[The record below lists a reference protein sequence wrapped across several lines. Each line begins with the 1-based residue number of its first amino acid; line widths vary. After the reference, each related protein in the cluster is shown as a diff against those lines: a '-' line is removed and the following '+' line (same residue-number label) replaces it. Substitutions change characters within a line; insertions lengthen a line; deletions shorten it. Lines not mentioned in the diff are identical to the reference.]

1 MTHAPAVSAVSMDL
15 TNLSPAR
22 GSRKTRVRRG
32 RGIGSG
38 LGKTAGRGGKGQ
50 TARAGKG
57 RPRGFEGGQMPLY
70 RRLPKW
76 GFKNPSRKC
85 FDVVNITA
93 LEANFSAG
101 DSIDLTKLQEKG
113 IVRSGEVLL
122 KVLGEG
128 TLSKKLTVKAHK
140 FSKSAIQKI
149 NQAGGQV
156 EEIKLPGESGE
167 ESKLVRS

>member
-1 MTHAPAVSAVSMDL
+1 MAPNMSVTLSTLSAA
-15 TNLSPAR
+15 P
-22 GSRKTRVRRG
+22 GSRKERVRRG

-57 RPRGFEGGQMPLY
+57 RPRGFEGGQTPLY
-70 RRLPKW
+70 RRLPKF
-76 GFKNPSRKC
+76 GFNSPFRRE
-85 FDVVNITA
+85 FDVVNVFA
-93 LEANFSAG
+93 LDAAFTDGEVV
-101 DSIDLTKLQEKG
+101 DLAKLVEKG
-113 IVRSGEVLL
+113 LIRTDNVLV

-128 TLSKKLTVKAHK
+128 ALTKKLTVKAHK

-156 EEIKLPGESGE
+156 EEIKIPGDKVE
-167 ESKLVRS
+167 EIKLGGG